1 MAVKVVQLLVTAAD
15 GAYIDL
21 TTGSGGHLRVAA
33 EALEPSAR
41 LYGIDK
47 DPQAVARA
55 RTNLTDCPQLKQ
67 IMQASYGDLVAV
79 AGRLED
85 RAFDGILL
93 DLGLSSVQL
102 DDAGRGFSFRYDGPL
117 DMRYDPQS
125 GERSAADLVNTLD
138 VGELAETIRDF
149 GEEKLAVRLARAIV
163 RERQERMIRTTFDL
177 ARIVTATI
185 PPPHRTK
192 SLARVF
198 QAFRIAV
205 NRELDELTGVLP
217 GALSLL
223 KVGGRLAVISYHSL
237 EDRIVKRFYQREAKG
252 CICPPRYPVCVCGRV
267 PQIKILTRRV
277 VVSDASERESNPRS
291 RSARLRVAE
300 KIMP

>member
-1 MAVKVVQLLVTAAD
+1 MAVKVVELLVTAAD

-21 TTGSGGHLRVAA
+21 TAGSGGHLRVTA
-33 EALEPSAR
+33 ETLEPSAR

-47 DPQAVARA
+47 DPQAVARI
-55 RTNLTDCPQLKQ
+55 RTNLSDCPQLKE
-67 IMQASYGDLVAV
+67 IVQASYSDLIAV

-85 RAFDGILL
+85 KAFDGILL

-125 GERSAADLVNTLD
+125 GARSAADLVNTLD
-138 VGELAETIRDF
+138 VGELAETIREF
-149 GEEKLAVRLARAIV
+149 GEEKLAKRLARAIV
-163 RERQERMIRTTFDL
+163 RERQEKMIRTTFDL
-177 ARIVTATI
+177 ASIVTATI
-185 PPPHRTK
+185 PPPHQTK

-205 NRELDELTGVLP
+205 NRELDALTGVLP
-217 GALSLL
+217 EALSLL
-223 KVGGRLAVISYHSL
+223 KVGGRLVVISYHSL
-237 EDRIVKRFYQREAKG
+237 EDRIVKRFFQREAKG
-252 CICPPRYPVCVCGRV
+252 CICPPRYPVCICGRV
-267 PQIKILTRRV
+267 PQMKILTRRV
-277 VVSDASERESNPRS
+277 VVADAAERESNPRS

-300 KIMP
+300 KIR